1 MERRMMV
8 PKITK
13 KMQRVIRFWLASSKL
28 QGDQLFLVSSLLFIL
43 TKIVNKKFHLTLNNI
58 LERFSRNLY
67 HFIRMNTL
75 KPISFHLSWSL
86 LLLYRAFENDTNML
100 ALENHISDKS
110 YMTGHQPAL
119 TDATIYSLLSNISN
133 IERNTNVCD
142 EVLLHASRVTLN
154 YQIWRFLS

>member
-1 MERRMMV
+1 MAFQ
-8 PKITK
+8 
-13 KMQRVIRFWLASSKL
+13 KMPT
-28 QGDQLFLVSSLLFIL
+28 FLVSSLLFIL
-43 TKIVNKKFHLTLNNI
+43 TKIVKKKVHLTHLLRYNI

-75 KPISFHLSWSL
+75 KPISFYLSWSL
-86 LLLYRAFENDTNML
+86 LLLYRAFENEANML

-154 YQIWRFLS
+154 YQIWKFLS